1 MTSDLTTRH
10 KQNGA
15 IKMKKLNMIISMLLT
30 IFFLTSCVQNVY
42 DKTTTEPTT
51 TDITEQKIQIDSKK
65 ISDNFTWDDYLK
77 HAQGEGAVIMDLEN
91 YFNAYFFVI
100 EKFKLKSAESGD
112 FKYDVYENNTAVIS
126 EYTGNEK
133 DIVFPDTVDGYPVV
147 GIGKVDFRSR
157 FKSKKI
163 TVKTGSNTLFIS
175 GSSFDYCYGI
185 KKVVLNE
192 GLTVIF
198 RSAFGFAESLTEIN
212 FPSTLKEI
220 GDSAFYDC
228 KKLKT
233 LDLSKTKLRK
243 ISAGCFSECAD
254 AEKVMLP
261 ETVCRIEKEAF
272 FRDKS
277 LADINI
283 PRALTEIDI
292 TALSGTRI
300 NVADFKNAG
309 INIGDGMI
317 WMNDKD
323 ITLNS
328 AE

>member
-1 MTSDLTTRH
+1 
-10 KQNGA
+10 
-15 IKMKKLNMIISMLLT
+15 MI
-30 IFFLTSCVQNVY
+30 FLTSCAPNVD
-42 DKTTTEPTT
+42 DKTTTESTT
-51 TDITEQKIQIDSKK
+51 TDIATVNFQKENVK
-65 ISDNFTWDDYLK
+65 ISDEFTWDDYLK
-77 HAQGEGAVIMDLEN
+77 YAQSEGAVIVDLEN

-100 EKFKLKSAESGD
+100 DKFKLKSAESGD

-126 EYTGNEK
+126 GYTGNDK

-147 GIGKVDFRSR
+147 GIGKIDFRSR

-198 RSAFGFAESLTEIN
+198 RGAFGFSENLTEIN
-212 FPSTLKEI
+212 FPSTLEEI

-233 LDLSKTKLRK
+233 FDLSKTKLRK

-261 ETVCRIEKEAF
+261 ETVCKIEKEAF

-283 PRALTEIDI
+283 PRALTEIDT
-292 TALSGTRI
+292 TALSGTKI
-300 NVADFKNAG
+300 NVADFKSAG
-309 INIGDGMI
+309 INFGDGMI

>member
-1 MTSDLTTRH
+1 
-10 KQNGA
+10 
-15 IKMKKLNMIISMLLT
+15 MKKLHIILSLLLT
-30 IFFLTSCVQNVY
+30 MIFFTSCAPNVY

-51 TDITEQKIQIDSKK
+51 TDIATVNFQKENVK
-65 ISDNFTWDDYLK
+65 ISDKFTWDDYLK
-77 HAQGEGAVIMDLEN
+77 YAQSEGAVIVDLEN

-100 EKFKLKSAESGD
+100 DKFKLESAESGD

-126 EYTGNEK
+126 EYTGNDK

-147 GIGKVDFRSR
+147 GIGKIDFRSR

-185 KKVVLNE
+185 KKVILNE

-212 FPSTLKEI
+212 FPSTLEEI

-243 ISAGCFSECAD
+243 ISAGCFAECAD

-283 PRALTEIDI
+283 PRALTEIDT
-292 TALSGTRI
+292 TALSGTKI
-300 NVADFKNAG
+300 NVADFKSAG
-309 INIGDGMI
+309 INLGDGMI

>member
-1 MTSDLTTRH
+1 
-10 KQNGA
+10 
-15 IKMKKLNMIISMLLT
+15 MI
-30 IFFLTSCVQNVY
+30 FLTSCAPNVN

-51 TDITEQKIQIDSKK
+51 TDITTVNFQKENVK
-65 ISDNFTWDDYLK
+65 ISDKFTWDDYLK

-91 YFNAYFFVI
+91 YFNTYFFVI

-175 GSSFDYCYGI
+175 GSSFNYCYGI

-283 PRALTEIDI
+283 PRALTEMDK
-292 TALSGTRI
+292 TALSGTKI
-300 NVADFKNAG
+300 NVADFKSAG
-309 INIGDGMI
+309 INFGDGMI

>member
-1 MTSDLTTRH
+1 
-10 KQNGA
+10 
-15 IKMKKLNMIISMLLT
+15 MKKLNMIISLLLT
-30 IFFLTSCVQNVY
+30 MIFLTSCAPNVY

-51 TDITEQKIQIDSKK
+51 TDITTVNFQKENVK
-65 ISDNFTWDDYLK
+65 ISDKFTWDDYLK
-77 HAQGEGAVIMDLEN
+77 HAQGEGAVIVDLEN

-100 EKFKLKSAESGD
+100 DKFKLKSAESGD

-126 EYTGNEK
+126 GYTGNDK

-212 FPSTLKEI
+212 FPSTLEEI

-283 PRALTEIDI
+283 PRALTEMDK
-292 TALSGTRI
+292 TALSGTKI
-300 NVADFKNAG
+300 NVADFKSAG
-309 INIGDGMI
+309 INFGDGMI

>member
-1 MTSDLTTRH
+1 
-10 KQNGA
+10 
-15 IKMKKLNMIISMLLT
+15 MKKLNMIISMLLT
-30 IFFLTSCVQNVY
+30 IFFLTSCVQNVD
-42 DKTTTEPTT
+42 DKMTTGSTT
-51 TDITEQKIQIDSKK
+51 TDIATVNFQKENVK
-65 ISDNFTWDDYLK
+65 ISDKFTWDDYLK

-91 YFNAYFFVI
+91 YFNTYFFVI

-147 GIGKVDFRSR
+147 GIGKIDFRSR

-198 RSAFGFAESLTEIN
+198 CGAFGFAESLTEIN
-212 FPSTLKEI
+212 FPSTLEEI

-261 ETVCRIEKEAF
+261 ETACRIEKEAF

-283 PRALTEIDI
+283 PRALTEMDK
-292 TALSGTRI
+292 TALSGTKI
-300 NVADFKNAG
+300 NVADFKSAG
-309 INIGDGMI
+309 INFGDGMI

>member
-1 MTSDLTTRH
+1 
-10 KQNGA
+10 
-15 IKMKKLNMIISMLLT
+15 MKKLNMIISMLLT

-51 TDITEQKIQIDSKK
+51 TDIATVNFQKENVK
-65 ISDNFTWDDYLK
+65 ISDKFTWDDYLK

-91 YFNAYFFVI
+91 YFNTYFFVI

-147 GIGKVDFRSR
+147 GIGKIDFRSR

-198 RSAFGFAESLTEIN
+198 CGAFGFAESLTEIN
-212 FPSTLKEI
+212 FPSTLEEI

-283 PRALTEIDI
+283 PRALTEMDK
-292 TALSGTRI
+292 TALSGTKI

-309 INIGDGMI
+309 INFGDGMI

>member
-1 MTSDLTTRH
+1 
-10 KQNGA
+10 
-15 IKMKKLNMIISMLLT
+15 MKKLNIILSLFLTMI
-30 IFFLTSCVQNVY
+30 FLTSCAPNVD
-42 DKTTTEPTT
+42 DKTTTKPTT
-51 TDITEQKIQIDSKK
+51 GDITTVNFQKENVK
-65 ISDNFTWDDYLK
+65 ISDEFTWDDYLK
-77 HAQGEGAVIMDLEN
+77 YAQSEGAVIVDLEN

-100 EKFKLKSAESGD
+100 DKFKLKSAESGD

-126 EYTGNEK
+126 GYTGNDK

-147 GIGKVDFRSR
+147 GIGKIDFRSR

-198 RSAFGFAESLTEIN
+198 RGAFGFPENLTEIN
-212 FPSTLKEI
+212 FPSTLEEI

-233 LDLSKTKLRK
+233 FDLSKTKLRK

-254 AEKVMLP
+254 VEKVMLP
-261 ETVCRIEKEAF
+261 ETVCKIEKEAF

-283 PRALTEIDI
+283 PRALTEMDA
-292 TALSGTRI
+292 TAFSGTKI
-300 NVADFKNAG
+300 NVADFKSAG
-309 INIGDGMI
+309 INFGDGML

-323 ITLNS
+323 IVLDR
-328 AE
+328 EE

>member
-1 MTSDLTTRH
+1 
-10 KQNGA
+10 
-15 IKMKKLNMIISMLLT
+15 MKKLNMIISMLLT

-51 TDITEQKIQIDSKK
+51 TDIATVNFQKENVK
-65 ISDNFTWDDYLK
+65 ISDKFTWDDYLK

-91 YFNAYFFVI
+91 YFNTYFFVI

-147 GIGKVDFRSR
+147 GIGKIDFRSR

-175 GSSFDYCYGI
+175 GSSFNYCYGI

-283 PRALTEIDI
+283 PRALTEMDK
-292 TALSGTRI
+292 TALSGTKI
-300 NVADFKNAG
+300 NVADFKSAG
-309 INIGDGMI
+309 INFGDGMI

>member
-1 MTSDLTTRH
+1 
-10 KQNGA
+10 
-15 IKMKKLNMIISMLLT
+15 MI
-30 IFFLTSCVQNVY
+30 FLTSCAPNVD
-42 DKTTTEPTT
+42 DKTTTESTT
-51 TDITEQKIQIDSKK
+51 TDIATVNFQKENVK
-65 ISDNFTWDDYLK
+65 ISDKFTWDDYLK
-77 HAQGEGAVIMDLEN
+77 YAQSEGAVIVDLEN

-100 EKFKLKSAESGD
+100 DKFKLESAESGD

-147 GIGKVDFRSR
+147 GIGKVDFRNR

-198 RSAFGFAESLTEIN
+198 RGAFGFAESLTEIN
-212 FPSTLKEI
+212 FPSTLEEI

-233 LDLSKTKLRK
+233 FDLSKTKLRK

-254 AEKVMLP
+254 AEKVILP

-277 LADINI
+277 LADISI

>member
-1 MTSDLTTRH
+1 
-10 KQNGA
+10 
-15 IKMKKLNMIISMLLT
+15 MI
-30 IFFLTSCVQNVY
+30 FLTSCAPNVY

-51 TDITEQKIQIDSKK
+51 TDITTVNYQKENVK
-65 ISDNFTWDDYLK
+65 ISDKFTWDDYLK
-77 HAQGEGAVIMDLEN
+77 HAQGEGAVIVDLEN

-100 EKFKLKSAESGD
+100 DKFKLKSAESGD

-126 EYTGNEK
+126 GYTGNEK

-147 GIGKVDFRSR
+147 GIGKIDFRSR

-212 FPSTLKEI
+212 FPSTLEEI

-243 ISAGCFSECAD
+243 ISAGCFAECAD
-254 AEKVMLP
+254 AEKVILP

-283 PRALTEIDI
+283 PRALTEIDT
-292 TALSGTRI
+292 TALSGTKI
-300 NVADFKNAG
+300 NVADFKSAG
-309 INIGDGMI
+309 INFGDGMI

>member
-1 MTSDLTTRH
+1 
-10 KQNGA
+10 
-15 IKMKKLNMIISMLLT
+15 MKKLNMIISMLLT

-51 TDITEQKIQIDSKK
+51 TDIATVNFQKENVK
-65 ISDNFTWDDYLK
+65 ISDKFTWDDYLK

-100 EKFKLKSAESGD
+100 DKFKLESAESGD
-112 FKYDVYENNTAVIS
+112 FKCDVYENNTAVIS
-126 EYTGNEK
+126 GYTGNDK
-133 DIVFPDTVDGYPVV
+133 DIVFPDTIDGYPVV

-163 TVKTGSNTLFIS
+163 TIKTGSNTLFIS

-254 AEKVMLP
+254 AEKVLLP

-283 PRALTEIDI
+283 PRALTEMDK
-292 TALSGTRI
+292 TALSGTKI
-300 NVADFKNAG
+300 NVADFKSAG
-309 INIGDGMI
+309 INFGDGMI

>member
-1 MTSDLTTRH
+1 
-10 KQNGA
+10 
-15 IKMKKLNMIISMLLT
+15 MKKLNMIISLLLT
-30 IFFLTSCVQNVY
+30 MIFLTSCAPNVY

-51 TDITEQKIQIDSKK
+51 TDITTVNFQKENVK
-65 ISDNFTWDDYLK
+65 ISDKFTWNDYLK
-77 HAQGEGAVIMDLEN
+77 YAQSEGAVIVDLEN

-100 EKFKLKSAESGD
+100 EKFKLISAESGD

-147 GIGKVDFRSR
+147 GIGKIDFRSR

-212 FPSTLKEI
+212 FPSTLEEI

-243 ISAGCFSECAD
+243 ISAGCFAECAD
-254 AEKVMLP
+254 TEKVILP

-283 PRALTEIDI
+283 PRALTEIDT
-292 TALSGTRI
+292 TALSGTKI

-309 INIGDGMI
+309 INFGDGMI
-317 WMNDKD
+317 WMNDKY
-323 ITLNS
+323 IALNS

>member
-1 MTSDLTTRH
+1 
-10 KQNGA
+10 
-15 IKMKKLNMIISMLLT
+15 MKKLNIILSLFLTMI
-30 IFFLTSCVQNVY
+30 FLTSCAPNVD
-42 DKTTTEPTT
+42 DKTTTKPTT
-51 TDITEQKIQIDSKK
+51 GDITTVNFQKENVK
-65 ISDNFTWDDYLK
+65 ISDEFTWDDYLK
-77 HAQGEGAVIMDLEN
+77 YAQSEGAVIVDLEN

-100 EKFKLKSAESGD
+100 DKFKLKSAESGD

-126 EYTGNEK
+126 GYTGNDK

-147 GIGKVDFRSR
+147 GIGKIDFRSR

-198 RSAFGFAESLTEIN
+198 RGAFGFSENLTEIN
-212 FPSTLKEI
+212 FPSTLEEI

-233 LDLSKTKLRK
+233 FDLSKTKLRK

-254 AEKVMLP
+254 VEKVMLP
-261 ETVCRIEKEAF
+261 ETVCKIEKEAF

-283 PRALTEIDI
+283 PRALTEMDA
-292 TALSGTRI
+292 TAFSGTKI
-300 NVADFKNAG
+300 NVADFKSAG
-309 INIGDGMI
+309 INFGDGML

-323 ITLNS
+323 IVLDR
-328 AE
+328 EE

>member
-1 MTSDLTTRH
+1 
-10 KQNGA
+10 
-15 IKMKKLNMIISMLLT
+15 MK
-30 IFFLTSCVQNVY
+30 Y
-42 DKTTTEPTT
+42 
-51 TDITEQKIQIDSKK
+51 
-65 ISDNFTWDDYLK
+65 
-77 HAQGEGAVIMDLEN
+77 AQSEGAVIVDLEN

-100 EKFKLKSAESGD
+100 DKFKLESTESGD

-147 GIGKVDFRSR
+147 GIGKIDFRSR
-157 FKSKKI
+157 FTSKKI

-198 RSAFGFAESLTEIN
+198 RGAFGFAESLTEIN
-212 FPSTLKEI
+212 FPSTLEEI

-272 FRDKS
+272 YRDKQ
-277 LADINI
+277 LTDINV
-283 PRALTEIDI
+283 PSVLTEMDA
-292 TALSGTRI
+292 TALSGTKI
-300 NVADFKNAG
+300 NVADFKSAG

-323 ITLNS
+323 IALDR
-328 AE
+328 EE

>member
-1 MTSDLTTRH
+1 
-10 KQNGA
+10 
-15 IKMKKLNMIISMLLT
+15 MKKLHIILSLLLT
-30 IFFLTSCVQNVY
+30 VIFLTSCAPNVN

-51 TDITEQKIQIDSKK
+51 TDITTVNFQKENVK
-65 ISDNFTWDDYLK
+65 ISDKFTWDDYLK
-77 HAQGEGAVIMDLEN
+77 YAQSEGAVIVDLEN

-100 EKFKLKSAESGD
+100 DKFKLKSAESGD

-126 EYTGNEK
+126 GYTGNEK

-147 GIGKVDFRSR
+147 GIGKIDFRSR

-212 FPSTLKEI
+212 FPSTLEEI

-283 PRALTEIDI
+283 PRALTEMDA

-300 NVADFKNAG
+300 NVADFKSAG
-309 INIGDGMI
+309 INFGDGMF

>member
-1 MTSDLTTRH
+1 
-10 KQNGA
+10 
-15 IKMKKLNMIISMLLT
+15 MKKLHIILSLLLT
-30 IFFLTSCVQNVY
+30 MIFLTSCAPNVN

-51 TDITEQKIQIDSKK
+51 TDITTVNFQKENVK
-65 ISDNFTWDDYLK
+65 ISDKFTWDDYLK
-77 HAQGEGAVIMDLEN
+77 YAQSEGAVIVDLEN

-100 EKFKLKSAESGD
+100 DKFKLESAESGD

-126 EYTGNEK
+126 GYTGNEK

-198 RSAFGFAESLTEIN
+198 RGAFGFAESLTEIN
-212 FPSTLKEI
+212 FPSTLEEI
-220 GDSAFYDC
+220 GDSAFYDF

-233 LDLSKTKLRK
+233 FDLSKTKLRK

-283 PRALTEIDI
+283 PRALTEIDT
-292 TALSGTRI
+292 TALSGTKI
-300 NVADFKNAG
+300 NVADFKSAG
-309 INIGDGMI
+309 INFGDGMI

-323 ITLNS
+323 IALDR
-328 AE
+328 EE

>member
-1 MTSDLTTRH
+1 M
-10 KQNGA
+10 
-15 IKMKKLNMIISMLLT
+15 
-30 IFFLTSCVQNVY
+30 
-42 DKTTTEPTT
+42 
-51 TDITEQKIQIDSKK
+51 
-65 ISDNFTWDDYLK
+65 K
-77 HAQGEGAVIMDLEN
+77 HAQSEGAVIVDLEN

-126 EYTGNEK
+126 GYTGNDK
-133 DIVFPDTVDGYPVV
+133 DIVFPDTIDGYPVV
-147 GIGKVDFRSR
+147 GIGKIDFRSR

-198 RSAFGFAESLTEIN
+198 RGAFGFAESLTEIN
-212 FPSTLKEI
+212 FPSTLEEI

-283 PRALTEIDI
+283 PRALTEMDK
-292 TALSGTRI
+292 TALSGTKI
-300 NVADFKNAG
+300 NVADFKSAG
-309 INIGDGMI
+309 INFGDGMI
-317 WMNDKD
+317 WMNDND
-323 ITLNS
+323 IALDR
-328 AE
+328 EE

>member
-1 MTSDLTTRH
+1 
-10 KQNGA
+10 
-15 IKMKKLNMIISMLLT
+15 MKKLNMIISMLLT

-51 TDITEQKIQIDSKK
+51 TDIATVNFQKENVK
-65 ISDNFTWDDYLK
+65 ISDKFTWDDYLK

-91 YFNAYFFVI
+91 YFNTYFFVI

-147 GIGKVDFRSR
+147 GIGKIDFRSR

-175 GSSFDYCYGI
+175 GSSFNYCYGI

-254 AEKVMLP
+254 AEKVMFP

-283 PRALTEIDI
+283 PRALTEMDK
-292 TALSGTRI
+292 TALSGTKI
-300 NVADFKNAG
+300 NVADFKSAG
-309 INIGDGMI
+309 INFGDGMI

>member
-1 MTSDLTTRH
+1 
-10 KQNGA
+10 
-15 IKMKKLNMIISMLLT
+15 MI
-30 IFFLTSCVQNVY
+30 FLTSCAPNVD

-51 TDITEQKIQIDSKK
+51 TDITTVNFQKENVK
-65 ISDNFTWDDYLK
+65 ISDKFTWDDYLK
-77 HAQGEGAVIMDLEN
+77 YAQSEGAVIVDLEN

-100 EKFKLKSAESGD
+100 DKFKLKSAESGD

-126 EYTGNEK
+126 GYTGNDK
-133 DIVFPDTVDGYPVV
+133 DIVFPDTIDGYPVV
-147 GIGKVDFRSR
+147 GIGKIDFRSR

-212 FPSTLKEI
+212 FPSTLEEI

-233 LDLSKTKLRK
+233 FDLSKTKLRK

-283 PRALTEIDI
+283 PRALTEIDT
-292 TALSGTRI
+292 TALSGTKI
-300 NVADFKNAG
+300 NVVDFKSAG
-309 INIGDGMI
+309 INFGDGMI

>member
-1 MTSDLTTRH
+1 
-10 KQNGA
+10 
-15 IKMKKLNMIISMLLT
+15 MKKLNMIISLLLT

-51 TDITEQKIQIDSKK
+51 TDITTVNFQKENVK
-65 ISDNFTWDDYLK
+65 ISDKFTWDDYLK

-91 YFNAYFFVI
+91 YFNTYFFVI

-147 GIGKVDFRSR
+147 GIGKIDFRSR

-198 RSAFGFAESLTEIN
+198 CGAFGFAESLTEIN
-212 FPSTLKEI
+212 FPSTLEEI

-283 PRALTEIDI
+283 PRALTEMDK
-292 TALSGTRI
+292 TALSGTKI
-300 NVADFKNAG
+300 NVADFKSAG
-309 INIGDGMI
+309 INFGDGMI

>member
-1 MTSDLTTRH
+1 
-10 KQNGA
+10 
-15 IKMKKLNMIISMLLT
+15 MKKLNMIISLLLT
-30 IFFLTSCVQNVY
+30 IFFLTSCVPNVN

-51 TDITEQKIQIDSKK
+51 TDITTVNFQKENVK
-65 ISDNFTWDDYLK
+65 ISDKFTWDDYLK
-77 HAQGEGAVIMDLEN
+77 YAQSEGAVIVDLEN

-126 EYTGNEK
+126 GYTGNDK

-212 FPSTLKEI
+212 FPSTLEEI

-254 AEKVMLP
+254 TEKVILP

-283 PRALTEIDI
+283 PRALTEMDK
-292 TALSGTRI
+292 TALSGTKI
-300 NVADFKNAG
+300 NVADFKSAG
-309 INIGDGMI
+309 INFGDGMI

>member
-1 MTSDLTTRH
+1 
-10 KQNGA
+10 
-15 IKMKKLNMIISMLLT
+15 MKKLNMIISMLLT
-30 IFFLTSCVQNVY
+30 IFFLTSCVQNVD
-42 DKTTTEPTT
+42 DKMTTGSTT
-51 TDITEQKIQIDSKK
+51 TDIATVNFQKENVK
-65 ISDNFTWDDYLK
+65 ISDKFTWDDYLK

-91 YFNAYFFVI
+91 YFNTYFFVI

-133 DIVFPDTVDGYPVV
+133 DIVFPDTVDCYPVV
-147 GIGKVDFRSR
+147 GIGKIDFRSR

-198 RSAFGFAESLTEIN
+198 CGAFGFAESLTEIN
-212 FPSTLKEI
+212 FPSTLEEI

-283 PRALTEIDI
+283 PRALTEMDK
-292 TALSGTRI
+292 TALSGTKI
-300 NVADFKNAG
+300 NVADFKSAG
-309 INIGDGMI
+309 INFGDGMI

>member
-1 MTSDLTTRH
+1 
-10 KQNGA
+10 
-15 IKMKKLNMIISMLLT
+15 MIISMLLT
-30 IFFLTSCVQNVY
+30 IFFLTSCVPNVY
-42 DKTTTEPTT
+42 DKTTTESTT
-51 TDITEQKIQIDSKK
+51 TDIATVNFQKENVK
-65 ISDNFTWDDYLK
+65 ISDKFTWDDYLK

-91 YFNAYFFVI
+91 YFNTYFFVI

-147 GIGKVDFRSR
+147 GIGKIDFRSR

-198 RSAFGFAESLTEIN
+198 CGAFGFAESLTEIN
-212 FPSTLKEI
+212 FPSTLEEI

-283 PRALTEIDI
+283 PRAMTEMDA
-292 TALSGTRI
+292 TALSGTKI
-300 NVADFKNAG
+300 NVADFKSAG
-309 INIGDGMI
+309 INFGDGMI

-323 ITLNS
+323 IALDS

>member
-1 MTSDLTTRH
+1 
-10 KQNGA
+10 
-15 IKMKKLNMIISMLLT
+15 MKKLTMIISLLLT

-51 TDITEQKIQIDSKK
+51 TDIATVNFQKENVK
-65 ISDNFTWDDYLK
+65 ISDKFTWDDYLK

-91 YFNAYFFVI
+91 YFNTYFFVI

-147 GIGKVDFRSR
+147 GIGKIDFRSR

-198 RSAFGFAESLTEIN
+198 CGAFGFAESLTEIN
-212 FPSTLKEI
+212 FPSTLEEI

-283 PRALTEIDI
+283 PRAMTEMDA
-292 TALSGTRI
+292 TALSGTKI
-300 NVADFKNAG
+300 NVADFKSAG
-309 INIGDGMI
+309 INFGDGMI

-323 ITLNS
+323 IALDS

>member
-1 MTSDLTTRH
+1 
-10 KQNGA
+10 
-15 IKMKKLNMIISMLLT
+15 MIISLLLT

-51 TDITEQKIQIDSKK
+51 TDIATVNFQKENVK
-65 ISDNFTWDDYLK
+65 ISDKFTWDDYLK

-91 YFNAYFFVI
+91 YFNTYFFVI

-147 GIGKVDFRSR
+147 GIGKIDFRSR

-198 RSAFGFAESLTEIN
+198 CGAFGFAESLTEIN
-212 FPSTLKEI
+212 FPSTLEEI

-283 PRALTEIDI
+283 PRAMTEMDA
-292 TALSGTRI
+292 TALSGTKI
-300 NVADFKNAG
+300 NVADFKSAG
-309 INIGDGMI
+309 INFGDGMI

-323 ITLNS
+323 IALDS

>member
-1 MTSDLTTRH
+1 
-10 KQNGA
+10 
-15 IKMKKLNMIISMLLT
+15 MKKLHIILSLLLT
-30 IFFLTSCVQNVY
+30 IFFLTSCVPNVD
-42 DKTTTEPTT
+42 DKTTTESTT

-112 FKYDVYENNTAVIS
+112 FKYDVYENNMAVIS
-126 EYTGNEK
+126 GYTGNDK
-133 DIVFPDTVDGYPVV
+133 DIVFPDTIDGYPVV
-147 GIGKVDFRSR
+147 GIGKIDFRSR

-198 RSAFGFAESLTEIN
+198 RSAFGFAESLTKIN

>member
-1 MTSDLTTRH
+1 
-10 KQNGA
+10 
-15 IKMKKLNMIISMLLT
+15 MKKLNMIISMLLT

-51 TDITEQKIQIDSKK
+51 TDIATVNFQKENVK
-65 ISDNFTWDDYLK
+65 ISDKFTWDDYLK

-91 YFNAYFFVI
+91 YFNTYFFVI

-147 GIGKVDFRSR
+147 GIGKIDFRSR

-198 RSAFGFAESLTEIN
+198 CGAFGFAESLTEIN
-212 FPSTLKEI
+212 FPSTLEEI

-243 ISAGCFSECAD
+243 FSAGCFSECAD

-283 PRALTEIDI
+283 PRALTEMDK
-292 TALSGTRI
+292 TALSGTKI
-300 NVADFKNAG
+300 NVADFKSAG
-309 INIGDGMI
+309 INFGDGMI

>member
-1 MTSDLTTRH
+1 
-10 KQNGA
+10 
-15 IKMKKLNMIISMLLT
+15 MKKLNMIISLLLT
-30 IFFLTSCVQNVY
+30 IFFLTSCVPNVN

-51 TDITEQKIQIDSKK
+51 TDITTVNFQKENVK
-65 ISDNFTWDDYLK
+65 ISDKFTWDDYLK
-77 HAQGEGAVIMDLEN
+77 YAQSEGAVIVNLEN

-100 EKFKLKSAESGD
+100 DKFKLESAESGD

-126 EYTGNEK
+126 GYTGNDK

-198 RSAFGFAESLTEIN
+198 RGAFGFAESLTEIN
-212 FPSTLKEI
+212 FPSTLEEI

-254 AEKVMLP
+254 TEKVFLP

-283 PRALTEIDI
+283 PRALTEIDT

-323 ITLNS
+323 IALDR
-328 AE
+328 EE

>member
-1 MTSDLTTRH
+1 
-10 KQNGA
+10 
-15 IKMKKLNMIISMLLT
+15 MKKLNIILSLLLT
-30 IFFLTSCVQNVY
+30 MIFLTSCVPNVD
-42 DKTTTEPTT
+42 DKTTTKPTT
-51 TDITEQKIQIDSKK
+51 GDITTVNFQKENVK
-65 ISDNFTWDDYLK
+65 ISDKFTWDDYLK
-77 HAQGEGAVIMDLEN
+77 HAQGEGAVIVDLEN

-100 EKFKLKSAESGD
+100 DKFKLKSAESGD

-126 EYTGNEK
+126 GYTGNDK
-133 DIVFPDTVDGYPVV
+133 DIVFPDTIDGYPVV
-147 GIGKVDFRSR
+147 GIGKIDFRSR

-212 FPSTLKEI
+212 FPSTLEEI

-233 LDLSKTKLRK
+233 FDLSKTKLRK

-261 ETVCRIEKEAF
+261 ETVCKIEKEAF

-283 PRALTEIDI
+283 PRALTEIDT
-292 TALSGTRI
+292 TALSGTKI
-300 NVADFKNAG
+300 NVADFKSAG
-309 INIGDGMI
+309 INFGDGMI

>member
-1 MTSDLTTRH
+1 
-10 KQNGA
+10 
-15 IKMKKLNMIISMLLT
+15 MI
-30 IFFLTSCVQNVY
+30 FLTSCAPNVN

-51 TDITEQKIQIDSKK
+51 TDITTVNFQKENVK
-65 ISDNFTWDDYLK
+65 ISDKFTWDDYLK

-91 YFNAYFFVI
+91 YFNTYFFVI

-147 GIGKVDFRSR
+147 GIGKIDFRSR

-198 RSAFGFAESLTEIN
+198 RGAFGFAASLTEIN
-212 FPSTLKEI
+212 FPSTLEEI

-228 KKLKT
+228 KRLKT

-283 PRALTEIDI
+283 PRALIEMDK
-292 TALSGTRI
+292 TALSGTKI

>member
-1 MTSDLTTRH
+1 
-10 KQNGA
+10 
-15 IKMKKLNMIISMLLT
+15 MKKLNMIISMLLT

-51 TDITEQKIQIDSKK
+51 TDIATVNFQKENVK
-65 ISDNFTWDDYLK
+65 ISDKFTWDDYLK

-91 YFNAYFFVI
+91 YFNTYFFVI

-147 GIGKVDFRSR
+147 GIGKIDFRSR

-198 RSAFGFAESLTEIN
+198 CGAFGFAESLTEIN
-212 FPSTLKEI
+212 FPSTLEEI

-283 PRALTEIDI
+283 PRAMTEMDA
-292 TALSGTRI
+292 TALSGTKI
-300 NVADFKNAG
+300 NVADFKSAG
-309 INIGDGMI
+309 INFGDGMI

-323 ITLNS
+323 IALDS

>member
-1 MTSDLTTRH
+1 
-10 KQNGA
+10 
-15 IKMKKLNMIISMLLT
+15 MKKLNMIISMLLT

>member
-1 MTSDLTTRH
+1 
-10 KQNGA
+10 
-15 IKMKKLNMIISMLLT
+15 MKKLNMIISLLLT
-30 IFFLTSCVQNVY
+30 IFFLTSCVPNVD
-42 DKTTTEPTT
+42 DKTTTESTT
-51 TDITEQKIQIDSKK
+51 TDIATVNFQKENVK
-65 ISDNFTWDDYLK
+65 ISDKFTWDDYLK
-77 HAQGEGAVIMDLEN
+77 YAQSEGAVIVDLEN
-91 YFNAYFFVI
+91 YFNVYFFVI
-100 EKFKLKSAESGD
+100 DKFKLESAESGD

-147 GIGKVDFRSR
+147 GIGKVDFRNR

-198 RSAFGFAESLTEIN
+198 RGAFGFAESLTEIN
-212 FPSTLKEI
+212 FPSTLEEI

-233 LDLSKTKLRK
+233 FDLSKTKLRK

-254 AEKVMLP
+254 AEKVILP

>member
-1 MTSDLTTRH
+1 MLRH
-10 KQNGA
+10 KKGRFERG
-15 IKMKKLNMIISMLLT
+15 L
-30 IFFLTSCVQNVY
+30 
-42 DKTTTEPTT
+42 
-51 TDITEQKIQIDSKK
+51 
-65 ISDNFTWDDYLK
+65 
-77 HAQGEGAVIMDLEN
+77 
-91 YFNAYFFVI
+91 
-100 EKFKLKSAESGD
+100 
-112 FKYDVYENNTAVIS
+112 
-126 EYTGNEK
+126 
-133 DIVFPDTVDGYPVV
+133 DGYFC
-147 GIGKVDFRSR
+147 G
-157 FKSKKI
+157 
-163 TVKTGSNTLFIS
+163 
-175 GSSFDYCYGI
+175 
-185 KKVVLNE
+185 
-192 GLTVIF
+192 
-198 RSAFGFAESLTEIN
+198 AFGFAESLTEIN
-212 FPSTLKEI
+212 FPSTLEEI

-283 PRALTEIDI
+283 PRALTEMDK
-292 TALSGTRI
+292 TTLSGTNI
-300 NVADFKNAG
+300 NVADFKSAG
-309 INIGDGMI
+309 INFGDGMI

>member
-1 MTSDLTTRH
+1 
-10 KQNGA
+10 
-15 IKMKKLNMIISMLLT
+15 MKKLNMIISLLLT
-30 IFFLTSCVQNVY
+30 IFFLTSCVPNVD
-42 DKTTTEPTT
+42 DKTTTEATT

-77 HAQGEGAVIMDLEN
+77 YAQSEGAVIVDLEN

-100 EKFKLKSAESGD
+100 DKFKLESAESGD

-126 EYTGNEK
+126 GYTGNDK
-133 DIVFPDTVDGYPVV
+133 DIVFPDTIDGYPVV
-147 GIGKVDFRSR
+147 GIGKIDFRSR

-212 FPSTLKEI
+212 FPSTLEEV

-243 ISAGCFSECAD
+243 ISAGCFAECAD
-254 AEKVMLP
+254 VEKVMLP

-272 FRDKS
+272 YRDKQ
-277 LADINI
+277 LTDINV
-283 PRALTEIDI
+283 PSVLTEMDA
-292 TALSGTRI
+292 TALSGTKI

-323 ITLNS
+323 ITLDR
-328 AE
+328 EE

>member
-1 MTSDLTTRH
+1 
-10 KQNGA
+10 
-15 IKMKKLNMIISMLLT
+15 MKKLHIILSLLLT
-30 IFFLTSCVQNVY
+30 MIFLTSCAPNVN

-51 TDITEQKIQIDSKK
+51 TDITTVNFQKENVK
-65 ISDNFTWDDYLK
+65 ISDKFTWDDYLK

-91 YFNAYFFVI
+91 YFNTYFFVI

-175 GSSFDYCYGI
+175 GSSFNYCYGI

-283 PRALTEIDI
+283 PRALTEMDK
-292 TALSGTRI
+292 TALSGTKI
-300 NVADFKNAG
+300 NVADFKSAG
-309 INIGDGMI
+309 INFGDGMI

>member
-1 MTSDLTTRH
+1 
-10 KQNGA
+10 
-15 IKMKKLNMIISMLLT
+15 MKKLNIT
-30 IFFLTSCVQNVY
+30 IFLILTMIFLTSCAPNVY
-42 DKTTTEPTT
+42 DKTTTESTT

-77 HAQGEGAVIMDLEN
+77 HAQGEGAVIVDLEN

-100 EKFKLKSAESGD
+100 DKFKLESAESGD

-126 EYTGNEK
+126 GYTGNEK

-198 RSAFGFAESLTEIN
+198 RGAFGFAESLTEIN
-212 FPSTLKEI
+212 FPSTLEEI

-233 LDLSKTKLRK
+233 FDLSKTKLRK

-283 PRALTEIDI
+283 PRALTEIDT

>member
-1 MTSDLTTRH
+1 
-10 KQNGA
+10 
-15 IKMKKLNMIISMLLT
+15 MKKLTMIISLLLT

-51 TDITEQKIQIDSKK
+51 TDIATVNFQKENVK
-65 ISDNFTWDDYLK
+65 ISDKFTWDDYLK

-112 FKYDVYENNTAVIS
+112 FKYDVYENNMAVIS
-126 EYTGNEK
+126 GYTGNDK
-133 DIVFPDTVDGYPVV
+133 DIVFPDTIDGYPVV
-147 GIGKVDFRSR
+147 GIGKIDFRSR

-198 RSAFGFAESLTEIN
+198 RSAFGFAESLTKIN